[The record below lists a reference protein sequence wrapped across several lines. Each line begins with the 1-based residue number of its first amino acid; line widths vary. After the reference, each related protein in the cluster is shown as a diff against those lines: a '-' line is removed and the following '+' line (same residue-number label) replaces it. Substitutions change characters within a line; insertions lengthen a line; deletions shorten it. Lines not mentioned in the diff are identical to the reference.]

1 VDGPIRTGP
10 SIVDTHAHL
19 DMPSFSEDRAD
30 VITRAREAG
39 VGTIIS
45 VGVDLSSSQRAIA
58 LAETYAEVVAAVG
71 FHPHN
76 VASVGEPDIAK
87 LAELAKHPRVVA
99 IGEIGLDFHR
109 NYSPRA
115 AQLRV
120 FEWQLELAIK
130 LDLPVVIHCRQAGG
144 EMLPLLR
151 DWTARHK
158 GRGGQPRGV
167 IHCFSGDF
175 DTAQQYLDMGFF
187 ISLGAYIG
195 YPASSKMYGVIRNIP
210 QDRLVV
216 ETDSPFLPPQGR
228 RGKRNEPAYL
238 PQVLA
243 RLAKIRQVSPEV
255 IAIETTR
262 NARHLFRLSG
272 D

>member
-1 VDGPIRTGP
+1 MDGPIRAGP

-19 DMPSFSEDRAD
+19 DMPSFNEDRAD

-45 VGVDLSSSQRAIA
+45 VGVDLSSSQQVIV
-58 LAETYAEVVAAVG
+58 LAETYAEVMAAVG

-76 VASVGEPDIAK
+76 VTSVGEPDIAK
-87 LAELAKHPRVVA
+87 LDQLAKHPRVVA
-99 IGEIGLDFHR
+99 IGETGLDFHR
-109 NYSPRA
+109 NYSPKE
-115 AQLRV
+115 AQLRA
-120 FEWQLELAIK
+120 FEWQLELAVK
-130 LDLPVVIHCRQAGG
+130 LDLPVVIHCRQAER

-151 DWTARHK
+151 DWVSRHK
-158 GRGGQPRGV
+158 GRRGQPRGV
-167 IHCFSGDF
+167 IHCFNGDF

-187 ISLGAYIG
+187 ISFGAYIG
-195 YPASSKMYGVIRNIP
+195 YPASSKMYDVIRSIP
-210 QDRLVV
+210 KDRLVM
-216 ETDSPFLPPQGR
+216 ETDSPFLPPQSR
-228 RGKRNEPAYL
+228 RGRRNEPAYL

-255 IAIETTR
+255 ITIETTR
-262 NARHLFRLSG
+262 NAHRLFCLSG